1 MKVCKTC
8 NNKKDIAFFHKQ
20 ESTKD
25 GLRPS
30 CKECRSSERKANYE
44 KNKEKVKLQSK
55 QWYEENKEKKLATS
69 KKWKEENS
77 HHYRKQQAEYG
88 RKNNKEIVARKRE
101 KRKSCPITAMVC
113 IVRSRI
119 KNALLATGERKT
131 NKTFDMIGCS
141 ADELKTHIER
151 QFLKGMDWSKRS
163 EIHIDHIV
171 PLSSAKTKEDMIK
184 LCHFTNLRPVWAKDN
199 LKKGSSREFLI

>member
-8 NNKKDIAFFHKQ
+8 NHKKDIAFFHKHK
-20 ESTKD
+20 STKD
-25 GLRPS
+25 GLRSS
-30 CKECRSSERKANYE
+30 CKECRSLERKANYK

-55 QWYEENKEKKLATS
+55 QWYEKNKEKKLATS
-69 KKWKEENS
+69 KAWKEENS
-77 HHYRKQQAEYG
+77 HHYRKQQSEYG
-88 RKNNKEIVARKRE
+88 RKKSEQIVARKRE
-101 KRKSCPITAMVC
+101 KRKSCPVTAMSYL
-113 IVRSRI
+113 VRSRI
-119 KNALLATGERKT
+119 KNALLAKGERKK

-141 ADELKTHIER
+141 AEELKIHIEK
-151 QFLKGMDWSKRS
+151 QFTKGMDWSKRN

-171 PLSSAKTKEDMIK
+171 PLSSAETIEDMVR